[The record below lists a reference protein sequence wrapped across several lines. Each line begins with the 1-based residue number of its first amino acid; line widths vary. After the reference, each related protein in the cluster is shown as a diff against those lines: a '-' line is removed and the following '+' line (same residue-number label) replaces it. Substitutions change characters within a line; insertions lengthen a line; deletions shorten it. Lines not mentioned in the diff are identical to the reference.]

1 MSVPLGF
8 EPSSRSSAVTDI
20 TVHAGCRAR
29 DDGSGQHYA
38 AQAQAGSAGRAERR
52 RGPTERFC
60 REFCSERRHALRWRQ
75 TISVT
80 TRRRDQSNYA
90 CLATSI
96 EQLSLDV
103 IERASA
109 GEREAIDRLLRVMQR
124 PFYNLALRMLGN
136 RSAAEDATQECLLRV
151 ITHLSQYRS
160 EAKFATWATRVA
172 VNVLFDYRSGLAREA
187 RMTFQT
193 FSEMLRESPD
203 ETATERPEDALLL
216 KQAKTQ
222 CSRALLQCLDGNH
235 RMAFVLGE
243 ILEFD
248 ASDASEILGLHPAAY
263 RKQLSRAR
271 AELTA
276 VLSRECSVHS
286 AGRACACHRRVGF
299 AIKSGRMDP
308 AQLEVRIGDL
318 ASLRTRLAVLDAD
331 HRTLGMYQ
339 GDETPDLRDQV
350 LNSVRDVLFQ
360 MGTAT
365 N

>member
-1 MSVPLGF
+1 M
-8 EPSSRSSAVTDI
+8 T
-20 TVHAGCRAR
+20 
-29 DDGSGQHYA
+29 
-38 AQAQAGSAGRAERR
+38 
-52 RGPTERFC
+52 
-60 REFCSERRHALRWRQ
+60 
-75 TISVT
+75 
-80 TRRRDQSNYA
+80 
-90 CLATSI
+90 LATSI
-96 EQLSLDV
+96 DQLAPDV

-124 PFYNLALRMLGN
+124 PFYNLALRMLGS
-136 RSAAEDATQECLLRV
+136 RPAAEDATQECLLRV

-172 VNVLFDYRSGLAREA
+172 VNVLLDHRSGSAREA
-187 RMTFQT
+187 QMTFRA
-193 FSEMLRESPD
+193 FSEMLQESPD
-203 ETATERPEDALLL
+203 TTATERPEDALLL

-222 CSRALLQCLDGNH
+222 CSRALLQCLDGSH
-235 RMAFVLGE
+235 RVAFVLGE

-248 ASDASEILGLHPAAY
+248 ATDASDILGVQPATY

-286 AGRACACHRRVGF
+286 AGNACACHRRLVF
-299 AIKSGRMDP
+299 AITSGRMDP

-318 ASLRTRLAVLDAD
+318 GALRKRLAVLDAD
-331 HRTLGMYQ
+331 QRTRGMYQ

-350 LNSVRDVLFQ
+350 LESVRDVLFQ
-360 MGTAT
+360 MATAT